1 MPAAAR
7 AKRLW
12 RPRVRLQLPA
22 PARALR
28 RDSYN
33 NAYNYLSVFYIG
45 GPPLGCPAP
54 APRAR
59 SARRLRAAPNNGA
72 RACLHGVELGAPHTL
87 GAQLSSANVVDT
99 FSSTAWHAL
108 HLKLDLGSAH
118 LCALHFERKSARAAR
133 AQGPRA
139 IQIQANTLM

>member
-1 MPAAAR
+1 M
-7 AKRLW
+7 LTTIY
-12 RPRVRLQLPA
+12 VC
-22 PARALR
+22 
-28 RDSYN
+28 
-33 NAYNYLSVFYIG
+33 FIIG
-45 GPPLGCPAP
+45 GPPLGCPAT

-72 RACLHGVELGAPHTL
+72 RACLRGVELGAPHSL